1 MALEAIHHLDPGFH
15 ELAVSFLPSL
25 GIRCPD
31 DNYFCIT
38 HFGSDRPCRHIARS
52 AIRRPSTEYL
62 AGAKCK
68 CRGLAEISEPEL
80 AGVAGGA
87 GRSGGC
93 WPADRDSGP
102 VFGGRKGPGRTPFND
117 VRIALQ
123 AQIQHL
129 SQTISQD
136 LADEILQARGSY
148 AQISI
153 DQMQQ
158 RRDKAVAELRRLK
171 KLYKRH
177 LYSRARAE
185 VYYDLKLDELIAFLE
200 QIRFELPP
208 DISVGKLND
217 RLLAL
222 KKKMDD
228 LELQRD
234 QLPEIEEIPSD
245 QPQADELS
253 EDEVRQQRTTL
264 NQELNH

>member
-25 GIRCPD
+25 AIRCPD

-87 GRSGGC
+87 GAQ
-93 WPADRDSGP
+93 ADVGQLTEILDR
-102 VFGGRKGPGRTPFND
+102 FLAEEKGLDAPPFND

-158 RRDKAVAELRRLK
+158 RRDKAVADLRRLK
-171 KLYKRH
+171 EFYKRH

-253 EDEVRQQRTTL
+253 EDEVRQQAQL
-264 NQELNH
+264 